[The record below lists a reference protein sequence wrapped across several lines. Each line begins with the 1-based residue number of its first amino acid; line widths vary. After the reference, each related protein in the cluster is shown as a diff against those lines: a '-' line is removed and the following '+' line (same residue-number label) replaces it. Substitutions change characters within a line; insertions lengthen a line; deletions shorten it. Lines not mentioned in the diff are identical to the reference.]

1 MIRWAAAGL
10 CVWAGISI
18 GRAEDWPTY
27 QHDPQRSACSGEN
40 LAAAGLR
47 SDWLYR
53 SPAPPQPAWD
63 GAARWDAYARLRPL
77 KSMREYDPVYHV
89 SVAGRSL
96 YFGSSADD
104 TVRCLDTRTGEERW
118 SYTTDGAVRIAPAYW
133 NGRVFFGS
141 DDGHAY
147 CLDAADGH
155 LIWKFQPS
163 PTERLVLLNGRFIPF
178 WPCRTGVLVDGGTA
192 YFAVGMLPWKESYLC
207 AVDALTGKPEGPGR
221 FVRRLEAVTLEGAM
235 LASSRKLISPQG
247 RVAPLLFNRPDG
259 APLGGLQGG
268 GGCFVLV
275 TPDEHV
281 LHGPGNK
288 TGWIQESSERDRS
301 KIATFN
307 GGNAMVVRGATS
319 YVLTDTVLMAMDRA
333 TRKEIWS
340 RTNRCTLAL
349 IAGGEVLYAGG
360 DERVAAYRA
369 SDGQLLWARP
379 VAGRVYG
386 LAVADGALFISTD
399 EGVIQSFRAAA
410 ADPGQVAARAGEP
423 APAAP
428 TVWEDAEPLVY
439 APTNTVE
446 FGEASEGRKT
456 PRSGLAQGPCLKFE
470 DAERAVI
477 WWQTAQPTPTVVE
490 WGTPGAATQEV
501 GSSEPVTDHT
511 MTLTELRRNRAYF
524 YIIKDL
530 GEGHPDEKYE
540 CDTFFNYSA
549 PKMPSEAAPFPADA
563 KSDFYAASAR
573 EILAESGI
581 NQGIC
586 LVLGL
591 GEGRL
596 VFELA
601 RQSGLE
607 VVGVDTDPERVRATR
622 EALKRARVYGRRVT
636 VRHVPSLAKLPF
648 TGGFANLIVAGGEGS
663 ELPLPAVEVSKYLRA
678 YGGVALMGQT
688 TNAAARLAP
697 DRLEAWLA
705 PVTNAPDVRVQAQ
718 GGWARITRGAVPGG
732 ADWSHEYGDASNA
745 AFAGEALRGAGGT
758 ADLEVQWLGKP
769 GPRAQ
774 ADRNGRKPSPLSTH
788 GRLFVQGLHRVIALD
803 AGNGT
808 ILWSREIPPLQ
819 RFNLP
824 RDSSNWCADADH
836 LYLAIDGA
844 CWQLDAATGD
854 LVKTHPV
861 LPGDRSGRA
870 WDWSFVSIQ
879 GDRLVG
885 GAVRPGAAY
894 TEYWGGKDAGWYDAT
909 NGPATHKVC
918 GENLFALD
926 RRSGERLWEYTG
938 GRIINSTITIGDN
951 QVYFIESTQPEVMA
965 AETGRIG
972 SPALWREPRLVAL
985 ALDSGR
991 RLWARPI
998 APAAGEVAAY
1008 LALGSGRLVLVCSGA
1023 KNYHVY
1029 TYDGRNGDSGW
1040 QAAFPWPS
1048 DNHGGH
1054 MARPAVVGGKVYV
1067 RPKVFELATGRLL
1080 EETVPGGGCGTYA
1093 AAAKALIFRNS
1104 NVTLWGL
1111 ENNQTTSWE
1120 RLRPDCWLST
1130 IPAQGLL
1137 LSPEAGGGCSCGSWM
1152 ETSIAFAPRAEG
1164 DGPTQK

>member
-369 SDGQLLWARP
+369 FGRTTSLGKAGGRPGLWLGGGRRRP
-379 VAGRVYG
+379 VYQHRRRGDSIVPRG
-386 LAVADGALFISTD
+386 G
-399 EGVIQSFRAAA
+399 GGPR
-410 ADPGQVAARAGEP
+410 PGG
-423 APAAP
+423 
-428 TVWEDAEPLVY
+428 
-439 APTNTVE
+439 
-446 FGEASEGRKT
+446 
-456 PRSGLAQGPCLKFE
+456 GPCRGT
-470 DAERAVI
+470 RARGANGVGGRGAAGLCAHEHSRV
-477 WWQTAQPTPTVVE
+477 WRGKRRAKNPAV
-490 WGTPGAATQEV
+490 GACPGAMSEV
-501 GSSEPVTDHT
+501 RGCGTGGDLVA
-511 MTLTELRRNRAYF
+511 NR
-524 YIIKDL
+524 
-530 GEGHPDEKYE
+530 
-540 CDTFFNYSA
+540 
-549 PKMPSEAAPFPADA
+549 PADA
-563 KSDFYAASAR
+563 DGGRVGYA
-573 EILAESGI
+573 G
-581 NQGIC
+581 C
-586 LVLGL
+586 
-591 GEGRL
+591 
-596 VFELA
+596 
-601 RQSGLE
+601 
-607 VVGVDTDPERVRATR
+607 
-622 EALKRARVYGRRVT
+622 
-636 VRHVPSLAKLPF
+636 
-648 TGGFANLIVAGGEGS
+648 
-663 ELPLPAVEVSKYLRA
+663 
-678 YGGVALMGQT
+678 
-688 TNAAARLAP
+688 
-697 DRLEAWLA
+697 
-705 PVTNAPDVRVQAQ
+705 
-718 GGWARITRGAVPGG
+718 
-732 ADWSHEYGDASNA
+732 GDAGSWLLGARDGSYHDFDRVA
-745 AFAGEALRGAGGT
+745 A
-758 ADLEVQWLGKP
+758 
-769 GPRAQ
+769 
-774 ADRNGRKPSPLSTH
+774 
-788 GRLFVQGLHRVIALD
+788 
-803 AGNGT
+803 
-808 ILWSREIPPLQ
+808 
-819 RFNLP
+819 
-824 RDSSNWCADADH
+824 
-836 LYLAIDGA
+836 
-844 CWQLDAATGD
+844 
-854 LVKTHPV
+854 
-861 LPGDRSGRA
+861 
-870 WDWSFVSIQ
+870 
-879 GDRLVG
+879 
-885 GAVRPGAAY
+885 
-894 TEYWGGKDAGWYDAT
+894 
-909 NGPATHKVC
+909 
-918 GENLFALD
+918 
-926 RRSGERLWEYTG
+926 
-938 GRIINSTITIGDN
+938 
-951 QVYFIESTQPEVMA
+951 
-965 AETGRIG
+965 
-972 SPALWREPRLVAL
+972 EPRLFL
-985 ALDSGR
+985 HHQRPWGGTPR
-991 RLWARPI
+991 R
-998 APAAGEVAAY
+998 EVRVRY
-1008 LALGSGRLVLVCSGA
+1008 LFQLFGA
-1023 KNYHVY
+1023 EN
-1029 TYDGRNGDSGW
+1029 
-1040 QAAFPWPS
+1040 A
-1048 DNHGGH
+1048 
-1054 MARPAVVGGKVYV
+1054 VGGGAISGGRQV
-1067 RPKVFELATGRLL
+1067 RFLRGVRAGNL
-1080 EETVPGGGCGTYA
+1080 GG
-1093 AAAKALIFRNS
+1093 IRH
-1104 NVTLWGL
+1104 
-1111 ENNQTTSWE
+1111 
-1120 RLRPDCWLST
+1120 
-1130 IPAQGLL
+1130 
-1137 LSPEAGGGCSCGSWM
+1137 
-1152 ETSIAFAPRAEG
+1152 
-1164 DGPTQK
+1164 